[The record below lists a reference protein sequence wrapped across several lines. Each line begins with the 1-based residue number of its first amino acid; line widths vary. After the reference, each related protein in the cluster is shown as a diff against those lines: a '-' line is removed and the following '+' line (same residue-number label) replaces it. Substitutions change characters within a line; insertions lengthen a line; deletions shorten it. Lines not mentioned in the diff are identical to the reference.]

1 MTTTAD
7 QGNNTAGEF
16 LRKYGLAL
24 AMILVISALH
34 YLTPHGGGP
43 EHAGHAGSA
52 PWWANLHG
60 IYRRLYYFP
69 IILAAFRGGPR
80 GGELA
85 ALLVI
90 ALYIPHATGRI
101 GHDPGSPTEKF
112 LEMGLYLGVGM
123 VTGILVGRINAARIR
138 LQATAE
144 DLQAALDEKT
154 VMEAELVRSARL
166 AAVGRLSAGLAH
178 EIRNPLAS
186 IQGSAEV
193 LGDDYPPEHPKGGMF
208 RIMLEETARLNQVL
222 TRFLAYARSEPGDRT
237 PFDLGAEA
245 QAVQQ
250 LLALQPDNPALQ
262 IRGLTDLK
270 AVGDPE
276 QIRQVL
282 LNLAL
287 NATAAAGPEGEVGL
301 VLAGEHAIGHLV
313 ENMRQFGGVVLAY
326 GKDDGLTNL
335 AADRITQSVFHEGF
349 AKELVGGLGEE
360 TLLELAL
367 LVGFLLV
374 LSFVVPHR
382 KAANLQG
389 KAGVDR
395 VPSIAQP
402 ISSREQGEARRRHAD
417 HDRVVDRRRPGFS
430 SRGFHP
436 DILVA
441 RGCFPSGARR
451 TVAKRPHVSQG
462 A

>member
-1 MTTTAD
+1 MSSLAG
-7 QGNNTAGEF
+7 QNNSTIVEF

-24 AMILVISALH
+24 SMILVISALH
-34 YLTPHGGGP
+34 YLTPHGGV
-43 EHAGHAGSA
+43 HDHSTHTTSS

-90 ALYIPHATGRI
+90 ALYVPHATGRI

-123 VTGILVGRINAARIR
+123 VTGILVGRINAARQR
-138 LQATAE
+138 LQTTAV

-154 VMEAELVRSARL
+154 AVEAELVRSARL

-193 LGDDYPPEHPKGGMF
+193 LGDDFPPEHPKGGMF

-222 TRFLAYARSEPGDRT
+222 TRFLAFARGEPGDSA

-245 QAVQQ
+245 AAVQQ
-250 LLALQPDNPALQ
+250 LLIHQPDTAPVKISGPDNLMAL
-262 IRGLTDLK
+262 GN
-270 AVGDPE
+270 AE

-287 NATAAAGPEGEVGL
+287 NATAAAGPEGQVTLQWE
-301 VLAGEHAIGHLV
+301 
-313 ENMRQFGGVVLAY
+313 R
-326 GKDDGLTNL
+326 D
-335 AADRITQSVFHEGF
+335 
-349 AKELVGGLGEE
+349 GGL
-360 TLLELAL
+360 A
-367 LVGFLLV
+367 VC
-374 LSFVVPHR
+374 
-382 KAANLQG
+382 
-389 KAGVDR
+389 R
-395 VPSIAQP
+395 VRDS
-402 ISSREQGEARRRHAD
+402 G
-417 HDRVVDRRRPGFS
+417 PGFS
-430 SRGFHP
+430 DDAAANFGTPFFSTKQGGTGLGLATSLRIVEDLGGTLGIDPEHTSGGGI
-436 DILVA
+436 ILTLA
-441 RGCFPSGARR
+441 LA
-451 TVAKRPHVSQG
+451 T
-462 A
+462 

>member
-1 MTTTAD
+1 MTTTAE
-7 QGNNTAGEF
+7 QGNNTAGDF

-34 YLTPHGGGP
+34 YLTPHGGGH
-43 EHAGHAGSA
+43 EHAGHTGSP

-112 LEMGLYLGVGM
+112 LEMGLYLAVGM

-222 TRFLAYARSEPGDRT
+222 TRFLAYARSEPGDRA

-250 LLALQPDNPALQ
+250 LLALQPDTPALQ
-262 IRGLTDLK
+262 ISGPTDLK
-270 AVGDPE
+270 AIGDPE

-287 NATAAAGPEGEVGL
+287 NAAAAAGPEGEVEL
-301 VLAGEHAIGHLV
+301 VLERTGNFAQC
-313 ENMRQFGGVVLAY
+313 RVLDS
-326 GKDDGLTNL
+326 G
-335 AADRITQSVFHEGF
+335 
-349 AKELVGGLGEE
+349 
-360 TLLELAL
+360 
-367 LVGFLLV
+367 
-374 LSFVVPHR
+374 
-382 KAANLQG
+382 
-389 KAGVDR
+389 
-395 VPSIAQP
+395 
-402 ISSREQGEARRRHAD
+402 
-417 HDRVVDRRRPGFS
+417 PGFS
-430 SRGFHP
+430 AEAVENFGTPFFSTKHEGTGLGLATSLRIAEDLGGTLQIDP
-436 DILVA
+436 DQTAGGSIVLTLTA
-441 RGCFPSGARR
+441 ADTP
-451 TVAKRPHVSQG
+451 
-462 A
+462 